1 MGLKQV
7 LEKMRL
13 VEVEPLPA
21 APRPAASPAPA
32 GPGRPLPPPAA
43 RALPHDGPMDEL
55 LRSIPEPEVDAGA
68 VPESVLAG
76 EMPDFAAV
84 YRAAGVADP
93 AHGFSSFKVLEILSS
108 PELAGLEA
116 KAKAGAL
123 AGFMKMN
130 PAGPVPVR
138 DILQDAIR
146 RDQALDKFE
155 EFLRDKLAAAEREV
169 EQKNAALQAEID
181 ALGKRNRDRMEENRQ
196 ALVEHQRGFASWQA
210 RKRIEERRLYDA
222 VGPFVEENPVSLG
235 GPAPPAAKN

>member
-13 VEVEPLPA
+13 VEVEP
-21 APRPAASPAPA
+21 RPVSPAPA
-32 GPGRPLPPPAA
+32 TGPGRPAPPPVA
-43 RALPHDGPMDEL
+43 RKAVPMDEL
-55 LRSIPEPEVDAGA
+55 LRSIPEPEMDTGA
-68 VPESVLAG
+68 VPEPVVAG

-84 YRAAGVADP
+84 YRAAGVDDP
-93 AHGFSSFKVLEILSS
+93 AHGFSAFKVLEILSS
-108 PELAGLEA
+108 PELEGLEP

-123 AGFMKMN
+123 AGFLKMN

-138 DILQDAIR
+138 DILQDAVR

-155 EFLRDKLAAAEREV
+155 EFLREKLAAAERDV
-169 EQKNAALQAEID
+169 ERKNAALQAEID
-181 ALGKRNRDRMEENRQ
+181 ALGKRNRERMEENRQ
-196 ALVEHQRGFASWQA
+196 AVVEHQRGFASWQA

-235 GPAPPAAKN
+235 GPAPPAGQS